1 MEAGELMDLKC
12 RIEVERQL
20 LNELATNYGI
30 NDPRTLMKSQ
40 ELDLV
45 LNQYNELIKNKKPTA

>member
-1 MEAGELMDLKC
+1 MGAGELMDLKC

>member
-1 MEAGELMDLKC
+1 MDLKC

>member
-1 MEAGELMDLKC
+1 MGAGELMDLKC

-30 NDPRTLMKSQ
+30 NDSRTIMKSQ

>member
-1 MEAGELMDLKC
+1 MRAGELMDLKC

>member
-1 MEAGELMDLKC
+1 MGDDELMDLKN

-20 LNELATNYGI
+20 LNELAENYGI

-40 ELDLV
+40 ELDIV
-45 LNQYNELIKNKKPTA
+45 LNEYNELIKKEKPTA